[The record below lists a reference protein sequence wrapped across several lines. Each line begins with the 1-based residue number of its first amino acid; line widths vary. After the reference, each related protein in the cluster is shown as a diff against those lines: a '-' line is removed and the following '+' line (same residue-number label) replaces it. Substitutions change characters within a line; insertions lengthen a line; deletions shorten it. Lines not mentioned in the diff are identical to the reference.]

1 MDARPKPR
9 MSMEAEQVKELQE
22 ALLGRTVARYRLA
35 EVDAEVR
42 TLKGM
47 GHVVPLKVEAERRA
61 NAEAMEAAEAR
72 IARILQTVAQGRSPF
87 PV

>member
-9 MSMEAEQVKELQE
+9 PSMEAEQVKELQE

-42 TLKGM
+42 TLQEA
-47 GHVVPLKVEAERRA
+47 GHVVPLKVEAERRV
-61 NAEAMEAAEAR
+61 NADAMEAAEAR
-72 IARILQTVAQGRSPF
+72 VSRILQKVAHSRSPF

>member
-1 MDARPKPR
+1 MDAQAKARL
-9 MSMEAEQVKELQE
+9 SMEAEQVKELQE

-42 TLKGM
+42 TLRAM
-47 GHVVPLKVEAERRA
+47 GDVVPLKVEDERRA
-61 NAEAMEAAEAR
+61 NADAMAAAEAR
-72 IARILQTVAQGRSPF
+72 VSRILQKVAQRRSPF